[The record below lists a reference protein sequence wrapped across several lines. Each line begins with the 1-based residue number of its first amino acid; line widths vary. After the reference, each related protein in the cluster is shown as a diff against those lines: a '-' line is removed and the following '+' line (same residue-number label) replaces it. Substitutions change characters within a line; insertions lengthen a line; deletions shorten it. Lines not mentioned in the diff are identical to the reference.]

1 MKMFLLSLILVIAI
15 CSVSI
20 AQPKIVRFKQ
30 LQEFL
35 PSKEIPGFKRNKAI
49 GSTQTQM
56 GMTTSEASVRYVK
69 SGTDTSQEQSIE
81 IKISDMAL
89 MPFAAW
95 AMMYQQQDYEK
106 ETEEGYEKTVWV
118 KKLNKGIEKSSTGDS
133 KSCGLD
139 FGVGNRFN
147 VSIEANGFSDAKVLL
162 GLAESMDL
170 DKLSKTD
177 GEK

>member
-1 MKMFLLSLILVIAI
+1 MKIFSFFLILMISF
-15 CSVSI
+15 CSLSI
-20 AQPKIVRFKQ
+20 AQPKVVRFKQ

-35 PSKEIPGFKRNKAI
+35 PSKEIPGFKRNKPI

-56 GMTTSEASVRYVK
+56 GMTTSEASVRYIK
-69 SGTDTSQEQSIE
+69 PGNDTSQEQSIE

-106 ETEEGYEKTVWV
+106 ETEDGYEKTVWV
-118 KKLNKGIEKSSTGDS
+118 KKLNKGIEKSSAGDS
-133 KSCGLD
+133 KSCALD

-147 VSIEANGFSDAKVLL
+147 VAIEANGFSDAKALL

-170 DKLSKTD
+170 DKLSRTD

>member
-1 MKMFLLSLILVIAI
+1 MKIFSFFLVVTIAFCSL
-15 CSVSI
+15 SI
-20 AQPKIVRFKQ
+20 AQPKVVRFKQ

-35 PSKEIPGFKRNKAI
+35 PSKEIPGFKRSKPI

-69 SGTDTSQEQSIE
+69 PGNDTSQEQSIE

-118 KKLNKGIEKSSTGDS
+118 KKLNKGIEKSSSGDS